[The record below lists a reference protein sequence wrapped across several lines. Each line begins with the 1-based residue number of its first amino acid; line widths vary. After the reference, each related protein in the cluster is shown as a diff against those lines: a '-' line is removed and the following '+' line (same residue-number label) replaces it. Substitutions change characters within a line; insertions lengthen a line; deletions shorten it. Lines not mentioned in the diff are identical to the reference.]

1 MKKAATWIAVLAGV
15 IAAMISIGQAQG
27 GEAWLAGWLL
37 CAAFYFV
44 LLLLWKNNQTGANAK
59 NIVFWFLAA
68 ECCSDLIWAVVS
80 YGSPATIQYGIA
92 AVYGLLLWPCLLLA
106 AGAIASAQN
115 RKKNHLV

>member
-1 MKKAATWIAVLAGV
+1 MAVV
-15 IAAMISIGQAQG
+15 CRF
-27 GEAWLAGWLL
+27 LL
-37 CAAFYFV
+37 CTFIT
-44 LLLLWKNNQTGANAK
+44 LENNQTGANAK

-68 ECCSDLIWAVVS
+68 ECCNDLIWAVVS
-80 YGSPATIQYGIA
+80 CGSPATIQYGIA

>member
-1 MKKAATWIAVLAGV
+1 MITAI
-15 IAAMISIGQAQG
+15 ISIGQAQG
-27 GEAWLAGWLL
+27 GEVWLTGWLL
-37 CAAFYFV
+37 CAALYFV

-68 ECCSDLIWAVVS
+68 ECCNDLIWAVVS